1 MRGTQS
7 KWGGKSYWYLSIT
20 ALLSQIYR
28 SVQAAQGGRRVPNIT
43 NHGIRPA
50 NNLLMC
56 LSRAAERSNAGCLF
70 GDWHVFKGAFGWGVG
85 LSLFG
90 GAFRT

>member
-1 MRGTQS
+1 
-7 KWGGKSYWYLSIT
+7 
-20 ALLSQIYR
+20 
-28 SVQAAQGGRRVPNIT
+28 
-43 NHGIRPA
+43 
-50 NNLLMC
+50 MC